1 VSPQG
6 LLLAGADFLAALL
19 LLVGLKAMSHP
30 RTARRGILAA
40 GAGMLLALLANLV
53 LDAFGR
59 GSLRLALLALAALL
73 LGGALSA
80 VLSRRVPMTAMPQMV
95 ALFNGLGGAAAAL
108 LVFGRA
114 LAAGRPSLLPLALAV
129 FAAPVGSASFGG
141 SLVAVAKLQE
151 WRLPVGRLP
160 GRRIV
165 TLLLIVLS
173 FALFAL
179 ALLARAPELRAAAGG
194 AALLVGFLA
203 GVALTVPIGGADM
216 PVVIAFYNGLTGLA
230 VGFDGV
236 LLHSPAM
243 VVAGVV
249 VGASGTML
257 TRLMARAMNRSLTS
271 VLFRDFGAP
280 AAAGGGAE
288 REPLATDPAD
298 AAVVLAY
305 AREVIVV
312 PGYGM
317 AVAQAQNKVQ
327 DLARLLEQRGVRVLF
342 AIHPVAGRMPGHMNV
357 LLAEAGVPYDRLLDL
372 EEGNAAL
379 AAAGA
384 ALVVGAND
392 VVNPDARINP
402 SSPLYGMPV
411 LEVTRAPR
419 VLVIKRGRGRG
430 FSGVENPLFT
440 AENVRL
446 VYGDAAEVLGKILA
460 ALREL

>member
-1 VSPQG
+1 MSSSGV
-6 LLLAGADFLAALL
+6 LLAGADFLAALL

-30 RTARRGILAA
+30 RTARPGVVAA
-40 GAGMLLALLANLV
+40 GAGMLLAVLANLF

-59 GSLRLALLALAALL
+59 GSLTLAFLALVALFV
-73 LGGALSA
+73 GGALSA
-80 VLSRRVPMTAMPQMV
+80 VLSRRVPMTAMPEMV

-108 LVFGRA
+108 LVFARV
-114 LAAGRPSLLPLALAV
+114 LAGGTPGPLALGLAV

-141 SLVAVAKLQE
+141 SLVAVVKLQD
-151 WRLPVGRLP
+151 WRLPTGRLP
-160 GRRIV
+160 GRRIF
-165 TLLLIVLS
+165 TGALIVLS

-179 ALLARAPELRAAAGG
+179 ALLARVPEMRILSAGG
-194 AALLVGFLA
+194 ALALGFLG
-203 GVALTVPIGGADM
+203 GVALTLPIGGADM

-257 TRLMARAMNRSLTS
+257 TRLMARAMNRSLAA
-271 VLFRDFGAP
+271 VLFRGFGSPVSSSAP
-280 AAAGGGAE
+280 VE
-288 REPLATDPAD
+288 NEPLATDAAD

-305 AREVIVV
+305 AREVVIV

-317 AVAQAQNKVQ
+317 AVAQAQHRLQ
-327 DLARLLEQRGVRVLF
+327 DLARLLEKRDVRVLF

-372 EEGNAAL
+372 EEANAAL
-379 AAAGA
+379 AVADAV
-384 ALVVGAND
+384 LVVGAND
-392 VVNPDARINP
+392 VVNTDARNNP
-402 SSPLYGMPV
+402 ASPLYGMPV

-446 VYGDAAEVLGKILA
+446 VYGDASEVLGRILA
-460 ALREL
+460 SVREL

>member
-1 VSPQG
+1 MSSSGV
-6 LLLAGADFLAALL
+6 LLAGADFLAALL

-30 RTARRGILAA
+30 RTARPGVVAA
-40 GAGMLLALLANLV
+40 GAGMLLAVLANLF

-59 GSLRLALLALAALL
+59 GSLTLAFLALVALFV
-73 LGGALSA
+73 GGALSA
-80 VLSRRVPMTAMPQMV
+80 VLSRRVPMTAMPEMV

-108 LVFGRA
+108 LVFARV
-114 LAAGRPSLLPLALAV
+114 LAGGTPGPLALGLAV

-141 SLVAVAKLQE
+141 SLVAVVKLQD
-151 WRLPVGRLP
+151 WRLPTGRLP
-160 GRRIV
+160 GRRIF
-165 TLLLIVLS
+165 TGALIVLS

-179 ALLARAPELRAAAGG
+179 ALLARVPEMRILSAGG
-194 AALLVGFLA
+194 ALALGFLG
-203 GVALTVPIGGADM
+203 GVALTLPIGGADM

-257 TRLMARAMNRSLTS
+257 TRLMARAMNRSLAA
-271 VLFRDFGAP
+271 VLFRGFGSP
-280 AAAGGGAE
+280 VSSSE
-288 REPLATDPAD
+288 PVENEPLATDAAD

-305 AREVIVV
+305 AREVVIV

-317 AVAQAQNKVQ
+317 AVAQAQHRLQ
-327 DLARLLEQRGVRVLF
+327 DLARLLEKRDVRVLF

-372 EEGNAAL
+372 EEANAAL
-379 AAAGA
+379 AVADAV
-384 ALVVGAND
+384 LVVGAND
-392 VVNPDARINP
+392 VVNTDARNNP
-402 SSPLYGMPV
+402 ASPLYGMPV

-446 VYGDAAEVLGKILA
+446 VYGDASEVLGRILA
-460 ALREL
+460 SVREL

>member
-280 AAAGGGAE
+280 AAAGGGKE

>member
-1 VSPQG
+1 MSSSGV
-6 LLLAGADFLAALL
+6 LLAGADFLAALL

-30 RTARRGILAA
+30 RTARPGVLAA
-40 GAGMLLALLANLV
+40 GAGMLLAVLANLF

-59 GSLRLALLALAALL
+59 GSLTLAFLALVALFV
-73 LGGALSA
+73 GGALSA
-80 VLSRRVPMTAMPQMV
+80 VLSRRVPMTAMPEMV

-108 LVFGRA
+108 LVFARV
-114 LAAGRPSLLPLALAV
+114 LAGGTPGPLALGLAV

-141 SLVAVAKLQE
+141 SLVAVVKLQD
-151 WRLPVGRLP
+151 WRLPTGRLP
-160 GRRIV
+160 GRRIF
-165 TLLLIVLS
+165 TGALIVLS

-179 ALLARAPELRAAAGG
+179 ALLARVPEVRILSAGG
-194 AALLVGFLA
+194 ALALGFLG
-203 GVALTVPIGGADM
+203 GVALTLPIGGADM

-257 TRLMARAMNRSLTS
+257 TRLMARAMNRSLAA
-271 VLFRDFGAP
+271 VLFRGFGSPVSSSAP
-280 AAAGGGAE
+280 VE
-288 REPLATDPAD
+288 NEPLATDAAD

-305 AREVIVV
+305 AREVVIV

-317 AVAQAQNKVQ
+317 AVAQAQHRLQ
-327 DLARLLEQRGVRVLF
+327 DLARLLEKRDVRVLF

-372 EEGNAAL
+372 EEANAAL
-379 AAAGA
+379 AVADAV
-384 ALVVGAND
+384 LVVGAND
-392 VVNPDARINP
+392 VVNTDARNNP
-402 SSPLYGMPV
+402 ASPLYGMPV

-446 VYGDAAEVLGKILA
+446 VYGDASEVLGRILA
-460 ALREL
+460 SVREL

>member
-1 VSPQG
+1 MSSSG
-6 LLLAGADFLAALL
+6 FLLAGADFLAALL

-30 RTARRGILAA
+30 RTARPGVLAA
-40 GAGMLLALLANLV
+40 GAGMLLAVLANLV

-59 GSLRLALLALAALL
+59 GSLTLAFLALVALFV
-73 LGGALSA
+73 GGALSA
-80 VLSRRVPMTAMPQMV
+80 VLSRRVPMTAMPEMV

-108 LVFGRA
+108 LVFSRVLSG
-114 LAAGRPSLLPLALAV
+114 GTPGPLAFGLAV

-141 SLVAVAKLQE
+141 SLVAVAKLQD
-151 WRLPVGRLP
+151 WRLPTGRLP
-160 GRRIV
+160 GRRIF
-165 TLLLIVLS
+165 TGALMVLS

-179 ALLARAPELRAAAGG
+179 ALFARVPEVRILSAGG
-194 AALLVGFLA
+194 ALALGFLG
-203 GVALTVPIGGADM
+203 GVALTLPIGGADM

-257 TRLMARAMNRSLTS
+257 TRLMARAMNRSLAA
-271 VLFRDFGAP
+271 VLFRRFGSPVSSSGP
-280 AAAGGGAE
+280 AE
-288 REPLATDPAD
+288 SEPLATDPAD

-305 AREVIVV
+305 AREVVIV

-317 AVAQAQNKVQ
+317 AVAQAQHRLQ
-327 DLARLLEQRGVRVLF
+327 DLARLLEKRDVRVLF

-372 EEGNAAL
+372 EEANAAL
-379 AAAGA
+379 AVADAV
-384 ALVVGAND
+384 LVVGAND
-392 VVNPDARINP
+392 VVNPDARTNP
-402 SSPLYGMPV
+402 ASPLYGMPV

-440 AENVRL
+440 ADNVRL
-446 VYGDAAEVLGKILA
+446 VYGDASDVLGRIIA
-460 ALREL
+460 SVREL

>member
-1 VSPQG
+1 MSSSGV
-6 LLLAGADFLAALL
+6 LLAGADFLAALL

-30 RTARRGILAA
+30 RTARPGVVAA
-40 GAGMLLALLANLV
+40 GAGMLLAVLANLF

-59 GSLRLALLALAALL
+59 GSLTLAFLALVALFV
-73 LGGALSA
+73 GGALSA
-80 VLSRRVPMTAMPQMV
+80 VLSRRVPMTAMPEMV

-108 LVFGRA
+108 LVFARV
-114 LAAGRPSLLPLALAV
+114 LAGGTPGPLALGLAV

-141 SLVAVAKLQE
+141 SLVAVVKLQD
-151 WRLPVGRLP
+151 WRLPTGRLP
-160 GRRIV
+160 GRRIF
-165 TLLLIVLS
+165 TGALIVLS

-179 ALLARAPELRAAAGG
+179 ALLARVPEMRILSAGG
-194 AALLVGFLA
+194 ALALGFLG
-203 GVALTVPIGGADM
+203 GVALTLPIGGADM

-257 TRLMARAMNRSLTS
+257 TRLMARAMNRSLAA
-271 VLFRDFGAP
+271 VLFRGFGSP
-280 AAAGGGAE
+280 VPSSGPVE
-288 REPLATDPAD
+288 NEPLATDAAD

-305 AREVIVV
+305 AREVVIV

-317 AVAQAQNKVQ
+317 AVAQAQHRLQ
-327 DLARLLEQRGVRVLF
+327 DLARLLEKRDVRVLF

-372 EEGNAAL
+372 EEANAAL
-379 AAAGA
+379 AVADAV
-384 ALVVGAND
+384 LVVGAND
-392 VVNPDARINP
+392 VVNPDARTNP
-402 SSPLYGMPV
+402 ASPLYGMPV

-446 VYGDAAEVLGKILA
+446 VYGDASEVLGRILA
-460 ALREL
+460 SVREL

>member
-1 VSPQG
+1 MSSSGV
-6 LLLAGADFLAALL
+6 LLAGADFLAALL

-30 RTARRGILAA
+30 RTARPGVLAA
-40 GAGMLLALLANLV
+40 GAGMLLAVLANLF

-59 GSLRLALLALAALL
+59 GSLTLAFLALVALFV
-73 LGGALSA
+73 GGALSA
-80 VLSRRVPMTAMPQMV
+80 VLSRRVPMTAMPEMV

-108 LVFGRA
+108 LVFARV
-114 LAAGRPSLLPLALAV
+114 LAGGTPGPLALGLAV

-141 SLVAVAKLQE
+141 SLVAVVKLQD
-151 WRLPVGRLP
+151 WRLPTGRLP
-160 GRRIV
+160 GRRIF
-165 TLLLIVLS
+165 TGALIVLS

-179 ALLARAPELRAAAGG
+179 ALLARVPEMRILSAGG
-194 AALLVGFLA
+194 ALALGFLG
-203 GVALTVPIGGADM
+203 GVALTLPIGGADM

-257 TRLMARAMNRSLTS
+257 TRLMARAMNRSLAA
-271 VLFRDFGAP
+271 VLFRGFGSPVSSSAP
-280 AAAGGGAE
+280 VE
-288 REPLATDPAD
+288 NEPLATDAAD

-305 AREVIVV
+305 AREVVIV

-317 AVAQAQNKVQ
+317 AVAQAQHRLQ
-327 DLARLLEQRGVRVLF
+327 DLARLLEKRDVRVLF

-372 EEGNAAL
+372 EEANAAL
-379 AAAGA
+379 AVADAV
-384 ALVVGAND
+384 LVVGAND
-392 VVNPDARINP
+392 VVNPDARNNP
-402 SSPLYGMPV
+402 ASPLYGMPV

-419 VLVIKRGRGRG
+419 ILVIKRGRGRG

-446 VYGDAAEVLGKILA
+446 VYGDASEVLGRILA
-460 ALREL
+460 SVREL

>member
-1 VSPQG
+1 VSSSG
-6 LLLAGADFLAALL
+6 VLLAGADFLAALL

-30 RTARRGILAA
+30 RTARPGVLAA
-40 GAGMLLALLANLV
+40 GAGMLLAVLANLV

-59 GSLRLALLALAALL
+59 GSLTLAFLALVALFV
-73 LGGALSA
+73 GGALSA
-80 VLSRRVPMTAMPQMV
+80 VLSRRVPMTAMPEMV

-108 LVFGRA
+108 LVFARVLVG
-114 LAAGRPSLLPLALAV
+114 GTPGPLALGLAV

-141 SLVAVAKLQE
+141 SLVAVMKLQD
-151 WRLPVGRLP
+151 WRLPAGRLP
-160 GRRIV
+160 GRRIF
-165 TLLLIVLS
+165 TGALIVLS

-179 ALLARAPELRAAAGG
+179 ALLARVPEMRILSAGG
-194 AALLVGFLA
+194 ALALGFLG
-203 GVALTVPIGGADM
+203 GVALTLPIGGADM

-257 TRLMARAMNRSLTS
+257 TRLMARAMNRSLAA
-271 VLFRDFGAP
+271 VLFRGFGSP
-280 AAAGGGAE
+280 VPSSGPVE
-288 REPLATDPAD
+288 NEPLATDAAD

-305 AREVIVV
+305 AREVVIV

-317 AVAQAQNKVQ
+317 AVAQAQHRLQ
-327 DLARLLEQRGVRVLF
+327 DLARLLEKRDVRVLF

-372 EEGNAAL
+372 EEANAAL
-379 AAAGA
+379 AVADAV
-384 ALVVGAND
+384 LVVGAND
-392 VVNPDARINP
+392 VVNPDARTNP
-402 SSPLYGMPV
+402 ASPLYGMPV

-446 VYGDAAEVLGKILA
+446 VYGDASEVLGRILA
-460 ALREL
+460 SVREL

>member
-280 AAAGGGAE
+280 AAAGGGKE

-317 AVAQAQNKVQ
+317 AVAQAQNKLQ

-379 AAAGA
+379 AVAGA
-384 ALVVGAND
+384 VLVVGAND
-392 VVNPDARINP
+392 VVNPDARTNP

>member
-1 VSPQG
+1 MSLSGVF
-6 LLLAGADFLAALL
+6 LASADFLAALL
-19 LLVGLKAMSHP
+19 LLLGLKAMSHP

-40 GAGMLLALLANLV
+40 GGGMLLALLANLV
-53 LDAFGR
+53 LDALGR
-59 GSLRLALLALAALL
+59 GSLRLVALALAALL
-73 LGGALSA
+73 LGGGLSA

-114 LAAGRPSLLPLALAV
+114 LAAGRPGALALALAV

-141 SLVAVAKLQE
+141 SLIAVAKLQG
-151 WRLPVGRLP
+151 WRLPSGRLP
-160 GRRIV
+160 AHRALTIFLV
-165 TLLLIVLS
+165 VAS

-179 ALLARAPELRAAAGG
+179 ALLARG
-194 AALLVGFLA
+194 AALREGA
-203 GVALTVPIGGADM
+203 GGVALVVGGLAGIALTLPIGGADM

-257 TRLMARAMNRSLTS
+257 TRLMAQAMNRSLGT
-271 VLFRDFGAP
+271 VLFRDFGPP
-280 AAAGGGAE
+280 AASAGTPE
-288 REPLATDPAD
+288 REPLATDSAD

-305 AREVIVV
+305 AREVVVV
-312 PGYGM
+312 PGYGL
-317 AVAQAQNKVQ
+317 AVAQAQHKVQ
-327 DLARLLEQRGVRVLF
+327 DLARLLEKRGVRVLF

-372 EEGNAAL
+372 DEANAAL
-379 AAAGA
+379 AVAGA
-384 ALVVGAND
+384 VLVVGAND
-392 VVNPDARINP
+392 VVNPDARNNP
-402 SSPLYGMPV
+402 ASPLYGMPV
-411 LEVTRAPR
+411 LDVTHAPR
-419 VLVIKRGRGRG
+419 ILVVKRGRGRG

-446 VYGDAAEVLGKILA
+446 IYGDAADVLGRINA